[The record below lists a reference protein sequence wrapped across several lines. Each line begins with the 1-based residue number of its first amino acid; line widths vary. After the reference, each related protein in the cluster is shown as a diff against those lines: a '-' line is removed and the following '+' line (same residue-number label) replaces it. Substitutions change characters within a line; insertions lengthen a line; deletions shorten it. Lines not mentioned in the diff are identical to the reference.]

1 MMNQI
6 SIAVIGSCN
15 IDVVVEAPKRPLAG
29 ETILGNRLIIAQGGK
44 GANQAVAAA
53 RLGAKVYMVGCVG
66 DDDYGRSVLKNF
78 EANGVN
84 SDYVKTVE
92 GVTTGTAHITLAEG
106 DNSII
111 VIKGANDLV
120 TPALIDEAWPQIAKC
135 DMVMLQHEIPAETIA
150 YALKKCKE
158 AGVKALLNPAPVL
171 DGAKEWAQDAAFV
184 TPNEHEAQA
193 LFPGKTTEQILL
205 ENEGRLLMTLGSK
218 GVAYAENGVINTVP
232 AFKVEAVDTTG
243 AGDTFNSAFAVAK
256 ASGKNMSESIT
267 FANAAAAL
275 SVQKIGAQGGMPY
288 LDEVEGMLSEC
299 RK

>member
-29 ETILGNRLIIAQGGK
+29 ETILGSRLIIAQGGK

-84 SDYVKTVE
+84 SD
-92 GVTTGTAHITLAEG
+92 ITLAEG

-150 YALKKCKE
+150 YALKKCNE
-158 AGVKALLNPAPVL
+158 ASVKALLNPAPVL
-171 DGAKEWAQDAAFV
+171 EGAKEWAQDAAFV

-193 LFPGKTTEQILL
+193 LFPGKSTEQILL

-218 GVAYAENGVINTVP
+218 GVAYAENGIINTVP

>member
-29 ETILGNRLIIAQGGK
+29 ETILGSRLIIAQGGK

-78 EANGVN
+78 ETNGVN

-111 VIKGANDLV
+111 VIKQRRQRPGNAGAYRRSV
-120 TPALIDEAWPQIAKC
+120 
-135 DMVMLQHEIPAETIA
+135 
-150 YALKKCKE
+150 
-158 AGVKALLNPAPVL
+158 
-171 DGAKEWAQDAAFV
+171 AADC
-184 TPNEHEAQA
+184 QMRY
-193 LFPGKTTEQILL
+193 G
-205 ENEGRLLMTLGSK
+205 
-218 GVAYAENGVINTVP
+218 Y
-232 AFKVEAVDTTG
+232 
-243 AGDTFNSAFAVAK
+243 
-256 ASGKNMSESIT
+256 
-267 FANAAAAL
+267 AAA
-275 SVQKIGAQGGMPY
+275 
-288 LDEVEGMLSEC
+288 
-299 RK
+299 

>member
-1 MMNQI
+1 MTQI

-29 ETILGNRLIIAQGGK
+29 ETILGSRLIIVQGGK

-66 DDDYGRSVLKNF
+66 DDDYGRSVIKNF
-78 EANGVN
+78 EANGVDTGN
-84 SDYVKTVE
+84 VKVLP

-120 TPALIDEAWPQIAKC
+120 TPELIDEAWPQIAGC
-135 DMVMLQHEIPAETIA
+135 DMVMLQHEIPAAAIA
-150 YALKKCKE
+150 HTLKKCAE

-171 DGAKEWAQDAAFV
+171 EGAQDWAKDAAFI

-193 LFPGKTTEQILL
+193 LFPGKSTEEILL

-232 AFKVEAVDTTG
+232 AFKVQAVDTTG
-243 AGDTFNSAFAVAK
+243 AGDTFNSAFSVAR
-256 ASGKNMSESIT
+256 ACGKTMSESIT

>member
-1 MMNQI
+1 MTQI
-6 SIAVIGSCN
+6 NIAVIGSCN

-66 DDDYGRSVLKNF
+66 DDDYGRSVINNF
-78 EANGVN
+78 KANGVN
-84 SDYVKTVE
+84 ADYVKTIP

-120 TPALIDEAWPQIAKC
+120 TPELIDEAWQQIAAC

-150 YALKKCKE
+150 YTLKKCAA

-171 DGAKEWAQDAAFV
+171 EGAADWAKDAAFI

-193 LFPGKTTEQILL
+193 LFPGKTTEEILL
-205 ENEGRLLMTLGSK
+205 QNEGRLLMTLGSK

-243 AGDTFNSAFAVAK
+243 AGDAVLAGFLAAVDWGKSYEEALRFASACGSATAFMQGMATR
-256 ASGKNMSESIT
+256 E
-267 FANAAAAL
+267 
-275 SVQKIGAQGGMPY
+275 KI
-288 LDEVEGMLSEC
+288 DEVLQMMEEQGL
-299 RK
+299 

>member
-1 MMNQI
+1 MTQI

-29 ETILGNRLIIAQGGK
+29 ETILGSRLIIVQGGK

-66 DDDYGRSVLKNF
+66 DDDYGRSVIKNF
-78 EANGVN
+78 EANGVDTGN
-84 SDYVKTVE
+84 VKVMP

-111 VIKGANDLV
+111 VIKGANDFV
-120 TPALIDEAWPQIAKC
+120 TPELIDEAWPQIAGC
-135 DMVMLQHEIPAETIA
+135 DMVMLQHEIPAAAIA
-150 YALKKCKE
+150 HTLKKCAE

-171 DGAKEWAQDAAFV
+171 EGAQDWAKDAAFI

-193 LFPGKTTEQILL
+193 LFPGKNTEEILL

-232 AFKVEAVDTTG
+232 AFKVQVVDTTG
-243 AGDTFNSAFAVAK
+243 AGDTFNSAFAVAR
-256 ASGKNMSESIT
+256 ASGKTMSESIT

>member
-1 MMNQI
+1 MKETR
-6 SIAVIGSCN
+6 IAVIGSCN

-29 ETILGNRLIIAQGGK
+29 ETILGSRLLIAQGGK

-84 SDYVKTVE
+84 TAYVKTIS

-120 TPALIDEAWPQIAKC
+120 TPALIDEAWEQIKNC
-135 DMVMLQHEIPAETIA
+135 DMVMLQHEIPAKTIA
-150 YALKKCKE
+150 YALKKCAK

-171 DGAKEWAQDAAFV
+171 DGAQSWGKDAAFI
-184 TPNEHEAQA
+184 TPNEHEAKA
-193 LFPGKTTEQILL
+193 LFPGKSTEEILL

-218 GVAYAENGVINTVP
+218 GVAYAENGAIKTVP
-232 AFKVEAVDTTG
+232 AFKVQAADTTG
-243 AGDTFNSAFAVAK
+243 AGDTFNSAFAVAY
-256 ASGKNMSESIT
+256 ASGKPMAESIA

>member
-1 MMNQI
+1 MNQI

-29 ETILGNRLIIAQGGK
+29 ETILGSRLIIAQGGK

-78 EANGVN
+78 EANGV
-84 SDYVKTVE
+84 DTAYVKIIP

-120 TPALIDEAWPQIAKC
+120 TPAFVDEAWPQIAKC

-150 YALKKCKE
+150 YVLKKC
-158 AGVKALLNPAPVL
+158 AASGVKALLNPAPVL
-171 DGAKEWAQDAAFV
+171 DGAHEWAKDAAFV
-184 TPNEHEAQA
+184 TPNEHEAQS
-193 LFPGKTTEQILL
+193 LFPGKTTEEILL
-205 ENEGRLLMTLGSK
+205 ENEGRMLMTLGSK
-218 GVAYAENGVINTVP
+218 GVAYAENSVINTVP
-232 AFKVEAVDTTG
+232 AFKVEAIDTTG

-256 ASGKNMSESIT
+256 TSGKTMAESIT
-267 FANAAAAL
+267 FANASAAL

-288 LDEVEGMLSEC
+288 LDEVEGMLTEC
-299 RK
+299 KK

>member
-1 MMNQI
+1 
-6 SIAVIGSCN
+6 
-15 IDVVVEAPKRPLAG
+15 
-29 ETILGNRLIIAQGGK
+29 
-44 GANQAVAAA
+44 
-53 RLGAKVYMVGCVG
+53 MVGCVG
-66 DDDYGRSVLKNF
+66 DDDYGRSVIKNF
-78 EANGVN
+78 EANGVDTGN
-84 SDYVKTVE
+84 VKVVP

-120 TPALIDEAWPQIAKC
+120 TPELIDEAWPQIAGC
-135 DMVMLQHEIPAETIA
+135 DMVMLQHEIPAAAIA
-150 YALKKCKE
+150 HTLKKCAE

-171 DGAKEWAQDAAFV
+171 EGAQDWAKNAAFI

-193 LFPGKTTEQILL
+193 LFPGKSTEEILL

-218 GVAYAENGVINTVP
+218 GVAYAENGAINTVP
-232 AFKVEAVDTTG
+232 AFKVKAVDTTG
-243 AGDTFNSAFAVAK
+243 AGDTFNSAFAVAR
-256 ASGKNMSESIT
+256 ASGKTMSESIT

>member
-1 MMNQI
+1 MTQI

-29 ETILGNRLIIAQGGK
+29 ETILGSRLIIVQGGK

-53 RLGAKVYMVGCVG
+53 RLGSKVYMVGCVG
-66 DDDYGRSVLKNF
+66 DDDYGRSVIKNF
-78 EANGVN
+78 EANGVDTGN
-84 SDYVKTVE
+84 VKVLP

-120 TPALIDEAWPQIAKC
+120 TPELIDEAWPQIAGC
-135 DMVMLQHEIPAETIA
+135 DMVMLQHEIPAAAIA
-150 YALKKCKE
+150 HTLKKCAE

-171 DGAKEWAQDAAFV
+171 EGAQDWAKDAAFI

-193 LFPGKTTEQILL
+193 LFPGKSTEEILL

-232 AFKVEAVDTTG
+232 AFKVQAVDTTG
-243 AGDTFNSAFAVAK
+243 AGDTFNSAFSVAR
-256 ASGKNMSESIT
+256 ACGKTMSESIT

>member
-1 MMNQI
+1 MKET

-29 ETILGNRLIIAQGGK
+29 ETILGSRLIISQGGK

-66 DDDYGRSVLKNF
+66 SDDYGRSVLKNF

-84 SDYVKTVE
+84 TDYVKTVD

-120 TPALIDEAWPQIAKC
+120 TPELIDEAWEQIKNC

-150 YALKKCKE
+150 YALKKCAQ

-171 DGAKEWAQDAAFV
+171 DGADEWAKDAAFV
-184 TPNEHEAQA
+184 TPNEHEAKA
-193 LFPGKTTEQILL
+193 LFPGKSTEEILL

-218 GVAYAENGVINTVP
+218 GVAYAEDGEIKTVP
-232 AFKVEAVDTTG
+232 AFKVQAADTTG
-243 AGDTFNSAFAVAK
+243 AGDTFNSAFAVAR
-256 ASGKNMSESIT
+256 ASGKTMSESIT

>member
-1 MMNQI
+1 M
-6 SIAVIGSCN
+6 
-15 IDVVVEAPKRPLAG
+15 P
-29 ETILGNRLIIAQGGK
+29 
-44 GANQAVAAA
+44 
-53 RLGAKVYMVGCVG
+53 
-66 DDDYGRSVLKNF
+66 
-78 EANGVN
+78 
-84 SDYVKTVE
+84 

-120 TPALIDEAWPQIAKC
+120 TPELIDEAWPQIAGC
-135 DMVMLQHEIPAETIA
+135 DMVMLQHEIPAAAIA
-150 YALKKCKE
+150 HTLKKCAE

-171 DGAKEWAQDAAFV
+171 EGAQDWAKDAAFI

-193 LFPGKTTEQILL
+193 LFPGKSTEEILL

-218 GVAYAENGVINTVP
+218 GVAYAENGAINTVP
-232 AFKVEAVDTTG
+232 AFKVQAVDTTG
-243 AGDTFNSAFAVAK
+243 AGDTFNSAFAVAR
-256 ASGKNMSESIT
+256 ASGKAMSESIT

>member
-1 MMNQI
+1 MTQI
-6 SIAVIGSCN
+6 KIAVIGSCN

-29 ETILGNRLIIAQGGK
+29 ETILGSRLIISQGGK

-53 RLGAKVYMVGCVG
+53 RLGAQVYMVGCVG
-66 DDDYGRSVLKNF
+66 EDDYGRSVIKNF
-78 EANGVN
+78 KANGVN
-84 SDYVKTVE
+84 TDYVEIIE

-120 TPALIDEAWPQIAKC
+120 TPELIEKAWPRIAGC
-135 DMVMLQHEIPAETIA
+135 DMVMLQHEIPAATIDCT
-150 YALKKCKE
+150 LKKCAA

-171 DGAKEWAQDAAFV
+171 SDAGNWENNAAFV

-193 LFPGKTTEQILL
+193 LFPGKSTENILL

-218 GVAYAENGVINTVP
+218 GVAYAENGEIRTVP

-243 AGDTFNSAFAVAK
+243 AGDTFNSAFAVAR
-256 ASGKNMSESIT
+256 ASGKNMAESIT

-288 LDEVEGMLSEC
+288 LDEVEGMLSKC

>member
-1 MMNQI
+1 MTQI
-6 SIAVIGSCN
+6 NIAVIGSCN

-66 DDDYGRSVLKNF
+66 DDDYGRSVINNF
-78 EANGVN
+78 KANGVN
-84 SDYVKTVE
+84 ADYVKTIP

-120 TPALIDEAWPQIAKC
+120 TPELIDEAWPQIAAC

-150 YALKKCKE
+150 YTLKKCAA

-171 DGAKEWAQDAAFV
+171 EGAAGWARDAAFV

-193 LFPGKTTEQILL
+193 LFPGKTTEEILL
-205 ENEGRLLMTLGSK
+205 QNEGRLLMTLGSK

-256 ASGKNMSESIT
+256 AGGKTMAESIK

-288 LDEVEGMLSEC
+288 LDEVEGMLEAC

>member
-1 MMNQI
+1 MKKIN
-6 SIAVIGSCN
+6 IAVIGSCN

-44 GANQAVAAA
+44 GANQAIAAA

-66 DDDYGRSVLKNF
+66 DDDYGRSVIKNF
-78 EANGVN
+78 EANGVDA
-84 SDYVKTVE
+84 SYVKTIPS
-92 GVTTGTAHITLAEG
+92 VTTGTAHITLAEG

-120 TPALIDEAWPQIAKC
+120 TPELIDEAWPQIAEC
-135 DMVMLQHEIPAETIA
+135 DMVMLQHEIPAQTIA
-150 YALKKCKE
+150 YALKKC
-158 AGVKALLNPAPVL
+158 AQNGVKALLNPAPVL
-171 DGAKEWAQDAAFV
+171 DGAQEWAQDAAFV

-205 ENEGRLLMTLGSK
+205 ENEDRLLMTLGSK

-243 AGDTFNSAFAVAK
+243 AGDTFNSAFTVAK
-256 ASGKNMSESIT
+256 ASGKTMAESIT

-288 LDEVEGMLSEC
+288 LEEVEGMLSKC
-299 RK
+299 KK

>member
-29 ETILGNRLIIAQGGK
+29 ETILGSRLIIAQGGK

-106 DNSII
+106 
-111 VIKGANDLV
+111 V
-120 TPALIDEAWPQIAKC
+120 IDEAWPQIAKC

-171 DGAKEWAQDAAFV
+171 DGAKDWAQDAAFV

-243 AGDTFNSAFAVAK
+243 AGDTFNCQS
-256 ASGKNMSESIT
+256 
-267 FANAAAAL
+267 L
-275 SVQKIGAQGGMPY
+275 
-288 LDEVEGMLSEC
+288 
-299 RK
+299 R

>member
-1 MMNQI
+1 MKEI

-29 ETILGNRLIIAQGGK
+29 ETILGSRLIIAQGGK

-66 DDDYGRSVLKNF
+66 SDDYGRSVLKNF
-78 EANGVN
+78 ETNGVN
-84 SDYVKTVE
+84 TAYVKTID

-120 TPALIDEAWPQIAKC
+120 TPALIEEAWPQIKNC

-150 YALKKCKE
+150 YALKKCAQ
-158 AGVKALLNPAPVL
+158 AGVSALLNPAPVL
-171 DGAKEWAQDAAFV
+171 DGAKNWAEDAAFI
-184 TPNEHEAQA
+184 TPNEHEAKA

-218 GVAYAENGVINTVP
+218 GVAYAENGVIKTVP
-232 AFKVEAVDTTG
+232 AFKVQAADTTG
-243 AGDTFNSAFAVAK
+243 AGDTFNSAFAVAR
-256 ASGKNMSESIT
+256 AGGKTMSQSIT

>member
-1 MMNQI
+1 MKET

-29 ETILGNRLIIAQGGK
+29 ETILGSRLLIAQGGK

-84 SDYVKTVE
+84 TAYVKTIS

-120 TPALIDEAWPQIAKC
+120 TPALIDEAWEQIKNC
-135 DMVMLQHEIPAETIA
+135 DMVMLQHEIPAKTIA
-150 YALKKCKE
+150 YALKKCAQ

-171 DGAKEWAQDAAFV
+171 DGAQSWGKDAAFI
-184 TPNEHEAQA
+184 TPNEHEAKA
-193 LFPGKTTEQILL
+193 LFPGKSTEEILL

-218 GVAYAENGVINTVP
+218 GVAYAENGAIKTVP
-232 AFKVEAVDTTG
+232 AFKVQAADTTG
-243 AGDTFNSAFAVAK
+243 AGDTFNSAFAVAY
-256 ASGKNMSESIT
+256 ASGNPMAESIA